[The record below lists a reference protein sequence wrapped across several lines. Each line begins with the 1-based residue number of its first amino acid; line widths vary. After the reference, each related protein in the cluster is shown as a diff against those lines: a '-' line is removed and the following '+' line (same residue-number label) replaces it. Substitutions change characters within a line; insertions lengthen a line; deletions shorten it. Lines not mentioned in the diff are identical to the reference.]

1 MTKKCIENY
10 LMDSLLQIKLL
21 NILFILVR
29 LVVLQL
35 ISLYLYENP
44 HKLFKSL
51 EQKTLYFLITKIY
64 VRIIYFLVLIIG
76 QSSAISKN

>member
-10 LMDSLLQIKLL
+10 LMDSFLQIKLL
-21 NILFILVR
+21 NIFFILVR

-44 HKLFKSL
+44 HNLLKSL
-51 EQKTLYFLITKIY
+51 EQKILYFLIDKFH

-76 QSSAISKN
+76 QSLEI